1 MLKYGGFTTSS
12 DLYGLLTVG
21 FAASQALFEDCC
33 GREKEEEQGSCWA
46 GEGEG
51 VRGGNIET
59 ETKTKGRTLK

>member
-1 MLKYGGFTTSS
+1 MLKYGGFKTSS

-33 GREKEEEQGSCWA
+33 GRKKEEEQGSCWG
-46 GEGEG
+46 GEVGGGKG

-59 ETKTKGRTLK
+59 